1 MITAHQHPE
10 PAGSLHIIVTGGT
23 FDKRYDELQGQLT
36 FKESNL
42 PAIIRQA
49 RITVPVTVEV
59 NQMIDSLHMQDV
71 NRQAVL
77 AACRAAPEA
86 GIVIIHG
93 TDTMVQT
100 ARVLG
105 EAALDKTIVI
115 TGALIP
121 YTVTGSDSL
130 FNLGYACA
138 AAQMLPA
145 GVYIAMN
152 ARCFSWD
159 NVRKNLALGVFET
172 LPDQPVS

>member
-1 MITAHQHPE
+1 MTTAQQR
-10 PAGSLHIIVTGGT
+10 PATADSLHIIVTGGT

-42 PAIIRQA
+42 PEIIRQA
-49 RITVPVTVEV
+49 RITVPVTIEV

-77 AACRAAPEA
+77 AACRTAPEA
-86 GIVIIHG
+86 GIVVIHG

-115 TGALIP
+115 T
-121 YTVTGSDSL
+121 VTGSDSL

-145 GVYIAMN
+145 GVYVAMN
-152 ARCFSWD
+152 ARCFPWD

-172 LPDQPVS
+172 LHHQPAS